1 VAVTE
6 REHDTAETDKPSPDP
21 LVDPRAIRV
30 SLAGASIHADV
41 PPIVIEPAAVPLAP
55 SPETAGTDEA
65 RDRPGTGLVRRPLG
79 TTDGGDLVVI
89 DGEPVPVRLDRFG
102 SIHGVIRDASD
113 PANPTRTPVVIVAA
127 DASGQTTT
135 PGATRRE
142 VIVDGWRIEVEIESE
157 RRASL
162 RERARRGSART
173 ADGGTTEVRAIIPGV
188 IASVSVVAGDAVAAG
203 QQLLVV
209 EAMKMQNELRA
220 PRDAVVSRVAVGVRQ
235 TIEVGDL
242 LLVLD

>member
-1 VAVTE
+1 VTGE
-6 REHDTAETDKPSPDP
+6 QDAAGPDQPAHDP
-21 LVDPRAIRV
+21 LIDPRAIRA
-30 SLAGASIHADV
+30 SLAAPSIHADV
-41 PPIVIEPAAVPLAP
+41 APIVIEPAAVPLAP
-55 SPETAGTDEA
+55 S
-65 RDRPGTGLVRRPLG
+65 RDRPGTLDALDDTGTGPARPPLRLG
-79 TTDGGDLVVI
+79 TTKGDDIVVI

-102 SIHGVIRDASD
+102 SMHGVIRDATD
-113 PANPTRTPVVIVAA
+113 AAGPTRTPVVILPA
-127 DASGQTTT
+127 DASTQPVT

-142 VIVDGWRIEVEIESE
+142 VIVEGWRIEVEVESE

-162 RERARRGSART
+162 RERSRRGRART

-188 IASVSVVAGDAVAAG
+188 VASVSVVPGDAVAAG